1 MLGGG
6 FRLLRRH
13 PLGLLGLVILLIV
26 ALAAVT
32 APLTAPYDP
41 QDTGFTLLEGPSWA
55 HPFGTDRVGRDVLSR
70 VMYGAQMSLLVGVAS
85 VALGTVVGSAIGLLS
100 GYLSGWSDTVIQ
112 RVIDVLMAFPYLV
125 LALFIVAVFGKGT
138 GILIVVI
145 AIAIVPGVT
154 RVVRGSV
161 LSERERDYVIAARA
175 LGSSDLR
182 VMFRHIL
189 PNVLSPII
197 VIGTTLLAGAVLA
210 EAALS
215 FLGLGIPP
223 PTPSWGADLSG
234 EARTYF
240 ELAPWMAI
248 FPGVALSLTVLGFN
262 FLGDAVRDILD
273 PRMRGEVGI

>member
-1 MLGGG
+1 
-6 FRLLRRH
+6 
-13 PLGLLGLVILLIV
+13 
-26 ALAAVT
+26 
-32 APLTAPYDP
+32 
-41 QDTGFTLLEGPSWA
+41 
-55 HPFGTDRVGRDVLSR
+55 
-70 VMYGAQMSLLVGVAS
+70 MYGAQMSLLVGVAS
-85 VALGTVVGSAIGLLS
+85 VVLGTVVGSAIGLVS

-138 GILIVVI
+138 GILILVI

-273 PRMRGEVGI
+273 PRMRGEAGI